1 MIGEW
6 ESDGEGKA
14 SVYPLV
20 AFETFVPHGTLCGL
34 KVHYF
39 KAPADLINGEPSCEP
54 LVMTPGLARK
64 LAAALALAADAAE
77 GGPRDEIAH

>member
-1 MIGEW
+1 MIGDW
-6 ESDGEGKA
+6 EVDEDGKA

-39 KAPADLINGEPSCEP
+39 RSPADLVSGEPSCEP
-54 LVMTPGLARK
+54 LVMTPDLARK
-64 LAAALALAADAAE
+64 LAAALAAAADTAE
-77 GGPRDEIAH
+77 KGPSGEIAH